1 MAILFELTAGILE
14 ITLGVSFVLIFL
26 FLLSPVLN
34 HRYIAKWRYW
44 VWLILAV
51 RLLVPVNLSS
61 PTAPVQ
67 IRMPEE
73 LSQFSPVTVPAGKIY
88 PHAAGPSPLSANPL
102 NPVVRE
108 DNKTNEDNEVTGLK
122 LLSGLWATG
131 MVLFLLWQ
139 FAAYGRFRRLVRR
152 WSRPVTSS
160 QAYDII
166 AQLNKELKISPA
178 VQLKVCPPINSP
190 LLTGIFRPLILL
202 PHEEYSEADWF
213 FILKHE
219 LIHHKRHDIAYK
231 LLILAANIVHWFNP
245 LVWLMARHAN
255 KDLEI
260 SCDDAV
266 IAGLNREE
274 RCRYSDTMM
283 AAIINKPSKVPALST
298 HFLAGPKVIKERF
311 VNIFDIRK
319 KRKGLP
325 ALFILTICLAA
336 AGTLVGCNTG
346 ENKPDIKVTALL
358 QDLTEEEYLGVGT
371 GEIYNPTIHD
381 FKKLIIRLDTHGR
394 LNGSVRFPTS
404 LELRD
409 LLTSDVYWFSRSEA
423 MNPPAED
430 VYCLLEATL
439 YTRNITPQ
447 EIREKLKALE
457 IEVAYTDQ
465 QGKKLETT
473 YNLADYFLVE
483 GKISSLNQDRR
494 KQDGE

>member
-1 MAILFELTAGILE
+1 MAILFELTAGIFE
-14 ITLGVSFVLIFL
+14 ISLGVSFVLIFL
-26 FLLSPVLN
+26 FLFSPVLN

-44 VWLILAV
+44 VWLIIAV
-51 RLLVPVNLSS
+51 RLLVPVNLNS
-61 PTAPVQ
+61 PAAPVQ
-67 IRMPEE
+67 IQMPGE
-73 LSQFSPVTVPAGKIY
+73 LSQFSRVTVPAGEIY
-88 PHAAGPSPLSANPL
+88 PHAAGTSSLSIAPLTPAAGEN
-102 NPVVRE
+102 
-108 DNKTNEDNEVTGLK
+108 NKDNEVTGLK

-131 MVLFLLWQ
+131 VVLFLLWQ
-139 FAAYGRFRRLVRR
+139 FAAYGRFRRFVRR

-160 QAYDII
+160 QAYDMM
-166 AQLNKELKISPA
+166 AKLNKELKISPA

-231 LLILAANIVHWFNP
+231 LLILAANMVHWFNP
-245 LVWLMARHAN
+245 LVRLMVRHAN

-274 RCRYSDTMM
+274 RSRYSDAMM
-283 AAIINKPSKVPALST
+283 TAIINKSPKAPVLST

-311 VNIFDIRK
+311 VNIFDIRRK
-319 KRKGLP
+319 EKGLP

-336 AGTLVGCNTG
+336 AGTLVGCNIG

-358 QDLTEEEYLGVGT
+358 QDLTEEEYLRVGT

-381 FKKLIIRLDTHGR
+381 FKKLSIRLDTHGR
-394 LNGSVRFPTS
+394 VNGSVSFPTA

-409 LLTSDVYWFSRSEA
+409 LLTSDVYWFGRSEA

-447 EIREKLKALE
+447 EIREKLKVLE

-465 QGKKLETT
+465 QGEKLKNT
-473 YNLADYFLVE
+473 YNLADHFLVE
-483 GKISSLNQDRR
+483 GKISSLNQAGR
-494 KQDGE
+494 KQDEE